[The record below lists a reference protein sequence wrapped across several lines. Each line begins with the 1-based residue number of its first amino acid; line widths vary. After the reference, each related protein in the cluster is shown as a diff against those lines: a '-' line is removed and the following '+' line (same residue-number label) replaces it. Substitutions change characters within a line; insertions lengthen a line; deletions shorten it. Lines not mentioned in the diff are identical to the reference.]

1 MAGGRRGR
9 GHVEGAGQPGGR
21 GGGAFLGEACP
32 VGEENREE
40 LQLSWRSV
48 VSIFG

>member
-9 GHVEGAGQPGGR
+9 GHVEGVGQPGER
-21 GGGAFLGEACP
+21 GGGAFLGVTCP
-32 VGEENREE
+32 VEEENREE
-40 LQLSWRSV
+40 PLLSWRSV